1 MNFLSSKAS
10 PYKKINKQLSLQKK
24 DRLIRRKN
32 MRQNI
37 MDQKLQ
43 LKSFR
48 LKHYKSDNPNDK
60 KEYEQMLKEMQRLN
74 SNFEF
79 IEQGNLLGEVY
90 NKE

>member
-1 MNFLSSKAS
+1 
-10 PYKKINKQLSLQKK
+10 
-24 DRLIRRKN
+24 
-32 MRQNI
+32 